1 MSVGLEIAI
10 EKRLEDE
17 LKAEYMFLVRAGC
30 GGFAVPNA
38 TGRPGRASVSKKTGD
53 VVLEEPC
60 PDDTGALL
68 FSRVVAV
75 LKRHWK
81 AGVYP
86 SATWWAG

>member
-10 EKRLEDE
+10 EKHLEDE
-17 LKAEYMFLVRAGC
+17 AKVEYTFLVREGR

-38 TGRPGRASVSKKTGD
+38 TGRPGTVSISKTTGE
-53 VVLEEPC
+53 VLLEESC
-60 PDDTGALL
+60 PDDKGELL
-68 FSRVVAV
+68 FSRVAGV

-81 AGVYP
+81 VGVYP